1 LRILVCL
8 SIMLACSLYFSPASA
23 FDACFQ
29 QAAAE
34 YGVSPD
40 LLRAISLHENR
51 KSNPSAI
58 NRNANGTYDIGLM
71 QINSRWAKK
80 LGAETW
86 SRITEPC
93 VNIRVG
99 AWILAQC
106 VRDFGYSWTAVG
118 CYHSRTPSKR
128 DRYAEMISSRIYS
141 SRTPL
146 QQAKKETTVGY
157 IASFSAQ
164 EAGNGLASTF
174 Q

>member
-1 LRILVCL
+1 LRSLVCL
-8 SIMLACSLYFSPASA
+8 SIMLACSLVVSTASA
-23 FDACFQ
+23 YDACFQ

-40 LLRAISLHENR
+40 VLRAISLHENR
-51 KSNPSAI
+51 KSNPSAV

-71 QINSRWAKK
+71 QINSCWAKK
-80 LGAETW
+80 LGHETW

-106 VRDFGYSWTAVG
+106 VRDFGYGWNAVG

-128 DRYAEMISSRIYS
+128 NSYAEMISSRIYS
-141 SRTPL
+141 ARTPL
-146 QQAKKETTVGY
+146 QQTKKETTIGD
-157 IASFSAQ
+157 IAFISVQ
-164 EAGNGLASTF
+164 EAGNGLAITF
-174 Q
+174 E

>member
-1 LRILVCL
+1 MRILVCL
-8 SIMLACSLYFSPASA
+8 SFMLVCTLFYSNAYA

-51 KSNPSAI
+51 KSNPSAV

-71 QINSRWAKK
+71 QINSCWAKY

-106 VRDFGYSWTAVG
+106 VRDFGYGWNAVG

-141 SRTPL
+141 ARTPL
-146 QQAKKETTVGY
+146 QQAKKETTIGD
-157 IASFSAQ
+157 IASISAQ
-164 EAGNGLASTF
+164 ETGNGLAITF
-174 Q
+174 E